1 MNSRKIFKTRF
12 YENFSS
18 LSPANCRVVFQTCPL
33 RSRVLHNRFNKNYLH
48 LYCVLLFK
56 VISTAVVWLFWIG
69 PSEGERGG
77 KFKRRWWLIL
87 NWVKTKKLRKEWWDW
102 AESGWFESHQIS
114 PFCSPEGR
122 RYLQLNLDDDGMG
135 SCSMSTNLRI
145 ALIEGALSED
155 LGRKHVNR

>member
-1 MNSRKIFKTRF
+1 MYFHEK
-12 YENFSS
+12 NFFHYYITWKKEVS
-18 LSPANCRVVFQTCPL
+18 LQTVELWFQTCPL

-114 PFCSPEGR
+114 QFCSPEGR
-122 RYLQLNLDDDGMG
+122 RYLQFGWRDDGMG

-155 LGRKHVNR
+155 LHSVHT